1 MQATVMQLLSLS
13 QMLNQMALTIMQ
25 LEEKD
30 FSDSNITYGNFD
42 QRLKDVNL
50 DVRFMKLQVDEIVSE
65 VKCKKANLDFIAS
78 LPEAAAKNADVLLSS
93 LIPDVP
99 TGARLRSCLGSCNI
113 HKVSDLFR
121 TKRSKFIE
129 EDGVGK
135 KSMQILDESL
145 AKIGVVWS

>member
-1 MQATVMQLLSLS
+1 MQSTVVKLLSIT
-13 QMLNQMALTIMQ
+13 QMLNEIALIAMQ

-30 FSDSNITYGNFD
+30 FSHSDFTYDNFD
-42 QRLKDVNL
+42 QRLKDVDL
-50 DVRFMKLQVDEIVSE
+50 DVRFMKRQVDEIVSE
-65 VKCKKANLDFIAS
+65 MKYKKANLDFIAS

-99 TGARLRSCLGSCNI
+99 TGARLRGSLGSCNI

-121 TKRSKFIE
+121 IKRSKFMN